1 MKKTTTITTAK
12 ISTLNTKKVSMKN
25 TDKTPIKVTHYE
37 PAPLTDE
44 EHADIQERLMKHRLC
59 IKSGKKHARVY
70 RFKGYKNHKMIT
82 SPDFV
87 YVIQADD
94 YRANPDATIAEV
106 VKKSAQVMTK
116 RDKKIKNDEY
126 ERNMVRVEE
135 ELLMNKNIVMQWK
148 VAKHVIFRKIN
159 HICTDRAILAELDEY
174 AKDNG
179 PFVTNRLRATK
190 DGKHLEIFRKLVRIF
205 EETEKNVPD
214 YDWKSFRYITKNG
227 QVVCA
232 YSRVDEIKMKKI
244 SFERGVTDKFGY
256 NLNINDNIDEIL
268 AKITK

>member
-1 MKKTTTITTAK
+1 MKNTTTTTKK
-12 ISTLNTKKVSMKN
+12 ISTLNTTKKVTMN
-25 TDKTPIKVTHYE
+25 TEKKTHYE
-37 PAPLTDE
+37 PAPLTNE
-44 EHADIQERLMKHRLC
+44 EHADIQARLMKHRLC

-70 RFKGYKNHKMIT
+70 RFKGYKDHKMIT

-94 YRANPDATIAEV
+94 YRANPDQVIADV
-106 VKKSAQVMTK
+106 VKKSEQVMTK

-135 ELLMNKNIVMQWK
+135 ELLMNKSIVMQWK
-148 VAKHVIFRKIN
+148 VSKHVYFRKIN
-159 HICTDRAILAELDEY
+159 HICTDRNILAELDEY
-174 AKDNG
+174 SKNNG

-205 EETEKNVPD
+205 EETEKDVPD

-227 QVVCA
+227 KVVCA
-232 YSRVDEIKMKKI
+232 YSYKDYEKLKTV
-244 SFERGVTDKFGY
+244 SFARGINDKFDV
-256 NLNINDNIDEIL
+256 NLNVENYLAEFGID
-268 AKITK
+268 A

>member
-1 MKKTTTITTAK
+1 MKNTTNTTN
-12 ISTLNTKKVSMKN
+12 TLNTNNKVSMN
-25 TDKTPIKVTHYE
+25 TEKKTHYE
-37 PAPLTDE
+37 PAPLTE
-44 EHADIQERLMKHRLC
+44 AEHADIQARLMKHRLC

-70 RFKGYKNHKMIT
+70 RFKGYKDHKLIT

-94 YRANPDATIAEV
+94 YRANPDQVIADV
-106 VKKSAQVMTK
+106 VKKSEQVMTK

-135 ELLMNKNIVMQWK
+135 ELLMNKSIVMQWK
-148 VAKHVIFRKIN
+148 VSKHVYFRKIN
-159 HICTDRAILAELDEY
+159 HICTDRNILAELDEY
-174 AKDNG
+174 AKNNG

-205 EETEKNVPD
+205 EENEKDVPA

-232 YSRVDEIKMKKI
+232 YSYKDYEKLKTV
-244 SFERGVTDKFGY
+244 SFARGINDKFDI
-256 NLNINDNIDEIL
+256 NLNIEKYLAEFGID
-268 AKITK
+268 A

>member
-1 MKKTTTITTAK
+1 MKNTTNTTN
-12 ISTLNTKKVSMKN
+12 TLNTTKKVSMN
-25 TDKTPIKVTHYE
+25 TEKKTHYE
-37 PAPLTDE
+37 PAPLTE
-44 EHADIQERLMKHRLC
+44 AEHADIQARLMKHRLC

-70 RFKGYKNHKMIT
+70 RFKGYKDHKMIT

-94 YRANPDATIAEV
+94 YRANPDQVIADV
-106 VKKSAQVMTK
+106 VKKSEQVMTK

-135 ELLMNKNIVMQWK
+135 ELLMNKSIVMQWK
-148 VAKHVIFRKIN
+148 VSKHVYFRKIN
-159 HICTDRAILAELDEY
+159 HICTDRNILAELDEY
-174 AKDNG
+174 AKNNG

-205 EETEKNVPD
+205 EETEKDVPD

-232 YSRVDEIKMKKI
+232 YSYKDYEKLKTV
-244 SFERGVTDKFGY
+244 SFARGINDKFDV
-256 NLNINDNIDEIL
+256 NLNVENYIEKFGIV
-268 AKITK
+268 A

>member
-1 MKKTTTITTAK
+1 MKNTTNTTNTINT
-12 ISTLNTKKVSMKN
+12 TKKVSMN
-25 TDKTPIKVTHYE
+25 TEKKTHYE
-37 PAPLTDE
+37 PAPLTNE

-70 RFKGYKNHKMIT
+70 RFKGYKDHKMIT

-94 YRANPDATIAEV
+94 YRANPDQVIADV
-106 VKKSAQVMTK
+106 VKKSEQVMTK

-135 ELLMNKNIVMQWK
+135 ELLMNKSIVMQWK
-148 VAKHVIFRKIN
+148 VSKHIYFRKIN
-159 HICTDRAILAELDEY
+159 HICTDRNILAELDEY
-174 AKDNG
+174 SKNNG

-190 DGKHLEIFRKLVRIF
+190 NGKHLEIFRKLVRIF
-205 EETEKNVPD
+205 EETEKDVPD

-232 YSRVDEIKMKKI
+232 YSYKDYEKLKTV
-244 SFERGVTDKFGY
+244 SFARGINDKFDV
-256 NLNINDNIDEIL
+256 NLNVETYLEEFGID
-268 AKITK
+268 A

>member
-37 PAPLTDE
+37 PVPLTDE

-94 YRANPDATIAEV
+94 YRANPDQVIADV

-268 AKITK
+268 AKIAK

>member
-1 MKKTTTITTAK
+1 MKNTTNTTN
-12 ISTLNTKKVSMKN
+12 TLNTNNKVSMN
-25 TDKTPIKVTHYE
+25 TEKKTHYE
-37 PAPLTDE
+37 PAPLTNE
-44 EHADIQERLMKHRLC
+44 EHADIQARLMKHRLC

-70 RFKGYKNHKMIT
+70 RFKGYKDHKMIT

-94 YRANPDATIAEV
+94 YRANPDQVIADV
-106 VKKSAQVMTK
+106 VKKSEQVMTK

-135 ELLMNKNIVMQWK
+135 ELLMNKSIVMQWK
-148 VAKHVIFRKIN
+148 VSKHIYFRKIN
-159 HICTDRAILAELDEY
+159 HICTDRNILAELDEY
-174 AKDNG
+174 SKNNG

-205 EETEKNVPD
+205 EETEKDVPD

-227 QVVCA
+227 KVVCA
-232 YSRVDEIKMKKI
+232 YSYKDYEKLKTV
-244 SFERGVTDKFGY
+244 SFARGINDKFDI
-256 NLNINDNIDEIL
+256 NLNVENYLAEFGID
-268 AKITK
+268 A

>member
-1 MKKTTTITTAK
+1 MKNTTNTTN
-12 ISTLNTKKVSMKN
+12 TLNTNNKVSMN
-25 TDKTPIKVTHYE
+25 TEKKTHYE
-37 PAPLTDE
+37 PAPLTE
-44 EHADIQERLMKHRLC
+44 AEHADIQERLMKHRLC

-70 RFKGYKNHKMIT
+70 RFKGYKDHKLIT

-94 YRANPDATIAEV
+94 YRANPDQVIADV
-106 VKKSAQVMTK
+106 VKKSEQVMTK

-135 ELLMNKNIVMQWK
+135 ELLMNKSIVMQWK
-148 VAKHVIFRKIN
+148 VSKHVYFRKIN
-159 HICTDRAILAELDEY
+159 HICTDRNILAGLDEY
-174 AKDNG
+174 AKNNG

-205 EETEKNVPD
+205 EETEKDVPD

-232 YSRVDEIKMKKI
+232 YSYKDYEKLKTV
-244 SFERGVTDKFGY
+244 SFARGINDKFDI
-256 NLNINDNIDEIL
+256 NLNVEKYLAEFGID
-268 AKITK
+268 A

>member
-1 MKKTTTITTAK
+1 MKKTTNT
-12 ISTLNTKKVSMKN
+12 TKKNTTIKTAAKKVAKKVTMKE
-25 TDKTPIKVTHYE
+25 KTTHYE
-37 PAPLTDE
+37 PAPLTDA
-44 EHADIQERLMKHRLC
+44 EHAEIQDALMKHRLC

-94 YRANPDATIAEV
+94 YRANPTQVIKDV
-106 VKKSAQVMTK
+106 VAKSAQVMTK
-116 RDKKIKNDEY
+116 RDKKIKNEEY
-126 ERNMVRVEE
+126 ERNMVAVEE
-135 ELLMNKNIVMQWK
+135 ELLMNKGIVMQWK
-148 VAKHVIFRKIN
+148 VAKHVIFRQVN
-159 HICTDRAILAELDEY
+159 HICTDRSILAELDEY
-174 AKDNG
+174 AKNNG

-205 EETEKNVPD
+205 EETEKDVPD

-232 YSRVDEIKMKKI
+232 YSRIDEVKMKKI

-268 AKITK
+268 AKIAK

>member
-1 MKKTTTITTAK
+1 MMTNTTTTTKK
-12 ISTLNTKKVSMKN
+12 ISTLNTNNKVAMNTEKK
-25 TDKTPIKVTHYE
+25 THYE
-37 PAPLTDE
+37 PAPLTE
-44 EHADIQERLMKHRLC
+44 AEHADIQARLMKHRLC

-70 RFKGYKNHKMIT
+70 RFKGYKDHKMIT

-94 YRANPDATIAEV
+94 YRANPDQVIADV
-106 VKKSAQVMTK
+106 VKKSEQVMTK

-135 ELLMNKNIVMQWK
+135 ELLMNKSIVMQWK
-148 VAKHVIFRKIN
+148 VSKHVYFRKIN
-159 HICTDRAILAELDEY
+159 HICTDRNILAELDEY
-174 AKDNG
+174 AKNNG

-205 EETEKNVPD
+205 EETEKDVPD

-232 YSRVDEIKMKKI
+232 YSYKDYEKLKTVA
-244 SFERGVTDKFGY
+244 FARGINDKFDV
-256 NLNINDNIDEIL
+256 NLNVETYLDEFGIN
-268 AKITK
+268 A

>member
-1 MKKTTTITTAK
+1 MKNTTNTTN
-12 ISTLNTKKVSMKN
+12 TLNTNNKVSMN
-25 TDKTPIKVTHYE
+25 TEKKTHYE
-37 PAPLTDE
+37 PAPLTE
-44 EHADIQERLMKHRLC
+44 AEHADIQERLMKHRLC

-70 RFKGYKNHKMIT
+70 RFKGYKDHKLIT

-94 YRANPDATIAEV
+94 YRANPDQVIADV
-106 VKKSAQVMTK
+106 VKKSEQVMTK

-135 ELLMNKNIVMQWK
+135 ELLMNKSIVMQWK
-148 VAKHVIFRKIN
+148 VSKHVYFRKIN
-159 HICTDRAILAELDEY
+159 HICTDRNILAGLDEY
-174 AKDNG
+174 SKNNG

-205 EETEKNVPD
+205 EETEKDVPD

-232 YSRVDEIKMKKI
+232 YSYKDYEKLKTV
-244 SFERGVTDKFGY
+244 SFARGINDKFDI
-256 NLNINDNIDEIL
+256 NLNVEKYLAEFGID
-268 AKITK
+268 A

>member
-1 MKKTTTITTAK
+1 MKKTNTTTKK
-12 ISTLNTKKVSMKN
+12 ISTLNTKKVSMK
-25 TDKTPIKVTHYE
+25 KTVAEKKTHYE
-37 PAPLTDE
+37 PAPLTDA

-70 RFKGYKNHKMIT
+70 RFKGYKDHKMIT

-94 YRANPDATIAEV
+94 YRANPDQVIADV
-106 VKKSAQVMTK
+106 VKKSEQVMTK

-135 ELLMNKNIVMQWK
+135 ELLMNKSIVMQWK
-148 VAKHVIFRKIN
+148 VSKHVYFRKIN
-159 HICTDRAILAELDEY
+159 HICTDRNILAELDEY
-174 AKDNG
+174 SKNNG

-214 YDWKSFRYITKNG
+214 FDWKSFRYITKNG

-232 YSRVDEIKMKKI
+232 YSYKDYEKLKTVA
-244 SFERGVTDKFGY
+244 FARGINDKFDV
-256 NLNINDNIDEIL
+256 NLNVETYLDEFGID
-268 AKITK
+268 A

>member
-1 MKKTTTITTAK
+1 MKNTTNTTN
-12 ISTLNTKKVSMKN
+12 TLNTTKKVSMN
-25 TDKTPIKVTHYE
+25 TEKKTHYE
-37 PAPLTDE
+37 PAPLTE
-44 EHADIQERLMKHRLC
+44 AEHADIQSRLMKHRLC

-70 RFKGYKNHKMIT
+70 RFKGYKDHKMIT

-94 YRANPDATIAEV
+94 YRANPDQVIADV
-106 VKKSAQVMTK
+106 VKKSEQVMTK

-135 ELLMNKNIVMQWK
+135 ELLMNKSIVMQWK
-148 VAKHVIFRKIN
+148 VSKHVYFRKIN
-159 HICTDRAILAELDEY
+159 HICTDRNILAELDEY
-174 AKDNG
+174 AKNNG

-205 EETEKNVPD
+205 EETEKDVPD

-232 YSRVDEIKMKKI
+232 YSYKDYEKLKTV
-244 SFERGVTDKFGY
+244 SFARGINDKFDI
-256 NLNINDNIDEIL
+256 NLNVETYLDEFGIN
-268 AKITK
+268 A

>member
-1 MKKTTTITTAK
+1 MKNTTNTTNTINT
-12 ISTLNTKKVSMKN
+12 TKKVSMN
-25 TDKTPIKVTHYE
+25 TEKKTHYE
-37 PAPLTDE
+37 PAPLTHY

-70 RFKGYKNHKMIT
+70 RFKGYKDHKMIT

-94 YRANPDATIAEV
+94 YRANPDQVIADV
-106 VKKSAQVMTK
+106 VKKSEQVMTK

-135 ELLMNKNIVMQWK
+135 ELLMNKSIVMQWK
-148 VAKHVIFRKIN
+148 VSKHIYFRKIN
-159 HICTDRAILAELDEY
+159 HICTDRNILAELDEY
-174 AKDNG
+174 SKNNG

-190 DGKHLEIFRKLVRIF
+190 NGKHLEIFRKLVRIF
-205 EETEKNVPD
+205 EETEKDVPD

-232 YSRVDEIKMKKI
+232 YSYKDYEKLKTV
-244 SFERGVTDKFGY
+244 SFARGINDKFDV
-256 NLNINDNIDEIL
+256 NLNVETYLEEFGID
-268 AKITK
+268 A

>member
-1 MKKTTTITTAK
+1 MKNTTNTTN
-12 ISTLNTKKVSMKN
+12 TLNTNNKVTMNTEKK
-25 TDKTPIKVTHYE
+25 THYE
-37 PAPLTDE
+37 PAPLTNE
-44 EHADIQERLMKHRLC
+44 EHADIQARLMKHRLC

-70 RFKGYKNHKMIT
+70 RFKGYKDHKMIT

-94 YRANPDATIAEV
+94 YRANPDQVIADV
-106 VKKSAQVMTK
+106 VKKSEQVMTK

-135 ELLMNKNIVMQWK
+135 ELLMNKSIVMQWK
-148 VAKHVIFRKIN
+148 VSKHVYFRKIN
-159 HICTDRAILAELDEY
+159 HICTDRNILAELDEY
-174 AKDNG
+174 SKNNG

-190 DGKHLEIFRKLVRIF
+190 DGKHLEILRKLVRIF
-205 EETEKNVPD
+205 EETEKDVPD

-232 YSRVDEIKMKKI
+232 YSYKDYEKLKTV
-244 SFERGVTDKFGY
+244 SFARGINDKFDV
-256 NLNINDNIDEIL
+256 NLNVENYLAEFGID
-268 AKITK
+268 A

>member
-1 MKKTTTITTAK
+1 MKKTNTTTKKLPTH
-12 ISTLNTKKVSMKN
+12 NTNKKVSMK
-25 TDKTPIKVTHYE
+25 KTVKTAEKKTHYE
-37 PAPLTDE
+37 PAPLTDA

-70 RFKGYKNHKMIT
+70 RFKGYKDHKMIT

-94 YRANPDATIAEV
+94 YRANPDQVIADV
-106 VKKSAQVMTK
+106 VKKSEQVMTK

-135 ELLMNKNIVMQWK
+135 ELLMNKSIVMQWK
-148 VAKHVIFRKIN
+148 VSKHVYFRKIN
-159 HICTDRAILAELDEY
+159 HICTDRNILAELDEY
-174 AKDNG
+174 SKNNG

-232 YSRVDEIKMKKI
+232 YSYKDYEKLKTVA
-244 SFERGVTDKFGY
+244 FARGINDKFDV
-256 NLNINDNIDEIL
+256 NLNVETYLDEFGID
-268 AKITK
+268 A

>member
-1 MKKTTTITTAK
+1 MKNTTNTTN
-12 ISTLNTKKVSMKN
+12 TLNTNNKVSMN
-25 TDKTPIKVTHYE
+25 TEKKTHYE
-37 PAPLTDE
+37 PAPLTE
-44 EHADIQERLMKHRLC
+44 AEHADIQERLMKHRLC

-70 RFKGYKNHKMIT
+70 RFKGYKDHKLIT

-94 YRANPDATIAEV
+94 YRANPDQVIADV
-106 VKKSAQVMTK
+106 VKKSEQVMTK

-135 ELLMNKNIVMQWK
+135 ELLMNKSIVMQWK
-148 VAKHVIFRKIN
+148 VSKHVYFRKIN
-159 HICTDRAILAELDEY
+159 HICTDRNILAGLDEY
-174 AKDNG
+174 SKNNG

-205 EETEKNVPD
+205 EETEKDVPA

-232 YSRVDEIKMKKI
+232 YSYKDYEKLKTV
-244 SFERGVTDKFGY
+244 SFARGINDKFDI
-256 NLNINDNIDEIL
+256 NLNVEKYLAEFGID
-268 AKITK
+268 A

>member
-1 MKKTTTITTAK
+1 MKNTTNTT
-12 ISTLNTKKVSMKN
+12 NTFNTNNKVSMN
-25 TDKTPIKVTHYE
+25 TEKKTHYE
-37 PAPLTDE
+37 PAPLTE
-44 EHADIQERLMKHRLC
+44 AEHADIQARLMKHRLC

-70 RFKGYKNHKMIT
+70 RFKGYKDHKMIT

-94 YRANPDATIAEV
+94 YRANPDQVIADV
-106 VKKSAQVMTK
+106 VKKSEQVMTK

-135 ELLMNKNIVMQWK
+135 ELLMNKSIVMQWK
-148 VAKHVIFRKIN
+148 VSKHVYFRKIN
-159 HICTDRAILAELDEY
+159 HICTDRNILAELDEY
-174 AKDNG
+174 SKNNG

-205 EETEKNVPD
+205 EETEKDVPA

-232 YSRVDEIKMKKI
+232 YSYKDYEKLKTV
-244 SFERGVTDKFGY
+244 SFARGINDKFDI
-256 NLNINDNIDEIL
+256 NLNVEKYLAEFGID
-268 AKITK
+268 A

>member
-1 MKKTTTITTAK
+1 MKNTTNTTN
-12 ISTLNTKKVSMKN
+12 TLNTTKKVSMN
-25 TDKTPIKVTHYE
+25 TEKKTHYE
-37 PAPLTDE
+37 PAPLTNE
-44 EHADIQERLMKHRLC
+44 EHADIQARLMKHRLC

-70 RFKGYKNHKMIT
+70 RFKGYKDHKMIT

-94 YRANPDATIAEV
+94 YRANPDQVIADV
-106 VKKSAQVMTK
+106 VKKSEQVMTK

-135 ELLMNKNIVMQWK
+135 ELLMNKSIVMQWK
-148 VAKHVIFRKIN
+148 VSKHVYFRKIN
-159 HICTDRAILAELDEY
+159 HICTDRNILAELDEY
-174 AKDNG
+174 SKNNG

-205 EETEKNVPD
+205 EETEKDVPD

-227 QVVCA
+227 KVVCA
-232 YSRVDEIKMKKI
+232 YSYKDYEKLKTV
-244 SFERGVTDKFGY
+244 SFARGINDKFDV
-256 NLNINDNIDEIL
+256 NLNVENYLAEFGIDV
-268 AKITK
+268 

>member
-1 MKKTTTITTAK
+1 MKKTNTTTKK
-12 ISTLNTKKVSMKN
+12 ISTLNTKKVSMK
-25 TDKTPIKVTHYE
+25 KTVAEKKTHYE
-37 PAPLTDE
+37 PAPLTDA

-70 RFKGYKNHKMIT
+70 RFKGYKDHKMIT

-94 YRANPDATIAEV
+94 YRANPDQVIADV
-106 VKKSAQVMTK
+106 VKKSEQVMTK

-135 ELLMNKNIVMQWK
+135 ELLMNKSIVMQWK
-148 VAKHVIFRKIN
+148 VSKHVYFRKIN
-159 HICTDRAILAELDEY
+159 HICTDRNILAELDEY
-174 AKDNG
+174 AKNNG

-205 EETEKNVPD
+205 EETEKDVPD

-232 YSRVDEIKMKKI
+232 YSYKDYEKLKTVA
-244 SFERGVTDKFGY
+244 FARGINDKFDV
-256 NLNINDNIDEIL
+256 NLNVENYIDEFGID
-268 AKITK
+268 A

>member
-1 MKKTTTITTAK
+1 MMTNTNTNTTNTINYNNKVTMNTEKK
-12 ISTLNTKKVSMKN
+12 
-25 TDKTPIKVTHYE
+25 THYE
-37 PAPLTDE
+37 PAPLTE
-44 EHADIQERLMKHRLC
+44 AEHADIQERLMKHRLC

-70 RFKGYKNHKMIT
+70 RFKGYKDHKMIT

-94 YRANPDATIAEV
+94 YRANPDQVIADV
-106 VKKSAQVMTK
+106 VKKSEQVMTK

-135 ELLMNKNIVMQWK
+135 ELLMNKSIVMQWK
-148 VAKHVIFRKIN
+148 VSKHVYFRKIN
-159 HICTDRAILAELDEY
+159 HICTDRNILAELDEY
-174 AKDNG
+174 AKNNG
-179 PFVTNRLRATK
+179 SFVTNRLRATK

-205 EETEKNVPD
+205 EETEKDVPD

-232 YSRVDEIKMKKI
+232 YSYKDYEKLKTV
-244 SFERGVTDKFGY
+244 SFARGINDKFDV
-256 NLNINDNIDEIL
+256 NLNVENYIEKFGID
-268 AKITK
+268 A

>member
-1 MKKTTTITTAK
+1 MKNTTNTTNTTKK
-12 ISTLNTKKVSMKN
+12 ISTLNTTKKVSMN
-25 TDKTPIKVTHYE
+25 TEKKTHYE
-37 PAPLTDE
+37 PAPLTNE
-44 EHADIQERLMKHRLC
+44 EHADIQTRLMKHRLC

-70 RFKGYKNHKMIT
+70 RFKGYKDHKMIT

-94 YRANPDATIAEV
+94 YRANPDQVIADV
-106 VKKSAQVMTK
+106 VKKSEQVMTK

-135 ELLMNKNIVMQWK
+135 ELLMNKSIVMQWK
-148 VAKHVIFRKIN
+148 VSKHVYFRKIN
-159 HICTDRAILAELDEY
+159 HICTDRNILAELDEY
-174 AKDNG
+174 SKNNG

-205 EETEKNVPD
+205 EETEKDVPD

-232 YSRVDEIKMKKI
+232 YSYKDYEKLKTV
-244 SFERGVTDKFGY
+244 SFARGINDKFDV
-256 NLNINDNIDEIL
+256 NLNVENYLAEFGID
-268 AKITK
+268 A

>member
-1 MKKTTTITTAK
+1 MKKTNTTTKK
-12 ISTLNTKKVSMKN
+12 ISTLNSNKKVSMK
-25 TDKTPIKVTHYE
+25 TVKTEEKKTHYE
-37 PAPLTDE
+37 PEPLTDA

-70 RFKGYKNHKMIT
+70 RFKGYKDHKMIT

-94 YRANPDATIAEV
+94 YRANPDQLIADV
-106 VKKSAQVMTK
+106 VKKSEQVMTK

-135 ELLMNKNIVMQWK
+135 ELLMNKSIVMQWK
-148 VAKHVIFRKIN
+148 VSKHVYFRKIN
-159 HICTDRAILAELDEY
+159 HICTDRSILAELDEY
-174 AKDNG
+174 SKNNG

-205 EETEKNVPD
+205 EETEKDVPD

-232 YSRVDEIKMKKI
+232 YSYKDYEKLKTVA
-244 SFERGVTDKFGY
+244 FARGINDKFDV
-256 NLNINDNIDEIL
+256 NLNVENYIDEFGIE
-268 AKITK
+268 A

>member
-1 MKKTTTITTAK
+1 MKNTTNTTN
-12 ISTLNTKKVSMKN
+12 TLNTNNKVSMN
-25 TDKTPIKVTHYE
+25 TEKKTHYE
-37 PAPLTDE
+37 PAPLTE
-44 EHADIQERLMKHRLC
+44 AEHADIQARLMKHRLC

-70 RFKGYKNHKMIT
+70 RFKGYKDHKLIT

-94 YRANPDATIAEV
+94 YRANPDQVIADV
-106 VKKSAQVMTK
+106 VKKSEQVMTK

-135 ELLMNKNIVMQWK
+135 ELLMNKSIVMQWK
-148 VAKHVIFRKIN
+148 VSKHVYFRKIN
-159 HICTDRAILAELDEY
+159 HICTDRNILAGLDEY
-174 AKDNG
+174 AKNNG

-205 EETEKNVPD
+205 EETEKDVPD

-232 YSRVDEIKMKKI
+232 YSYKDYEKLKTV
-244 SFERGVTDKFGY
+244 SFARGINDKFDI
-256 NLNINDNIDEIL
+256 NLNVEKYLAEFGID
-268 AKITK
+268 A

>member
-1 MKKTTTITTAK
+1 MKNTTNTTN
-12 ISTLNTKKVSMKN
+12 TLNTNNKVSMN
-25 TDKTPIKVTHYE
+25 TEKKTHYE
-37 PAPLTDE
+37 PAPLTE
-44 EHADIQERLMKHRLC
+44 AEHADIQARLMKHRLC

-70 RFKGYKNHKMIT
+70 RFKGYKDHKIIT

-94 YRANPDATIAEV
+94 YRANPDQVIADV
-106 VKKSAQVMTK
+106 VKKSEQVMTK

-135 ELLMNKNIVMQWK
+135 ELLMNKSIVMQWK
-148 VAKHVIFRKIN
+148 VSKHVYFRKIN
-159 HICTDRAILAELDEY
+159 HICTDRNILAELDEY
-174 AKDNG
+174 SKNNG

-205 EETEKNVPD
+205 EETEKDVPD

-232 YSRVDEIKMKKI
+232 YSYKDYEKLKTV
-244 SFERGVTDKFGY
+244 SFARGINDKFDV
-256 NLNINDNIDEIL
+256 NLNVENYLAEFGID
-268 AKITK
+268 A

>member
-1 MKKTTTITTAK
+1 MKKTNTTTKK
-12 ISTLNTKKVSMKN
+12 ISTLNTKKVSMK
-25 TDKTPIKVTHYE
+25 KTVAEKKTHYE
-37 PAPLTDE
+37 PAPLTDA

-70 RFKGYKNHKMIT
+70 RFKGYKDHKMIT

-94 YRANPDATIAEV
+94 YRANPDQVIADV
-106 VKKSAQVMTK
+106 VKKSEQVMTK

-135 ELLMNKNIVMQWK
+135 ELLMNKSIVMQWK
-148 VAKHVIFRKIN
+148 VSKHVYFRKIN
-159 HICTDRAILAELDEY
+159 HICTDRNILAELDEY
-174 AKDNG
+174 SKNNG

-232 YSRVDEIKMKKI
+232 YSYKDYEKLKTVA
-244 SFERGVTDKFGY
+244 FARGINDKFDV
-256 NLNINDNIDEIL
+256 NLNVENYIDEFGID
-268 AKITK
+268 A

>member
-1 MKKTTTITTAK
+1 MKNTTNTTN
-12 ISTLNTKKVSMKN
+12 TLNTNNKVSMN
-25 TDKTPIKVTHYE
+25 TEKKTHYE
-37 PAPLTDE
+37 PAPLTE
-44 EHADIQERLMKHRLC
+44 AEHADIQSRLMKHRLC

-70 RFKGYKNHKMIT
+70 RFKGYKDHKMIT

-94 YRANPDATIAEV
+94 YRANPDQVIADV
-106 VKKSAQVMTK
+106 VKKSEQVMTK

-135 ELLMNKNIVMQWK
+135 ELLMNKSIVMQWK
-148 VAKHVIFRKIN
+148 VSKHVYFRKIN
-159 HICTDRAILAELDEY
+159 HICTDRNILAELDEY
-174 AKDNG
+174 AKNNG

-205 EETEKNVPD
+205 EETEKDVPD

-232 YSRVDEIKMKKI
+232 YSYKDYEKLKTV
-244 SFERGVTDKFGY
+244 SFARGINDKFDI
-256 NLNINDNIDEIL
+256 NLNVETYLDEFGIN
-268 AKITK
+268 A

>member
-1 MKKTTTITTAK
+1 MKNTTNTTN
-12 ISTLNTKKVSMKN
+12 TLNTNNKVSMN
-25 TDKTPIKVTHYE
+25 TEKKTHYE
-37 PAPLTDE
+37 PAPLTNE
-44 EHADIQERLMKHRLC
+44 EHADIQARLMKHRLC

-70 RFKGYKNHKMIT
+70 RFKGYKDHKMIT

-94 YRANPDATIAEV
+94 YRANPDQVIADV
-106 VKKSAQVMTK
+106 VKKSEQVMTK

-135 ELLMNKNIVMQWK
+135 ELLMNKSIVMQWK
-148 VAKHVIFRKIN
+148 VSKHVYFRKIN
-159 HICTDRAILAELDEY
+159 HICTDRNILAELDEY
-174 AKDNG
+174 SKNNG

-205 EETEKNVPD
+205 EETEKDVPD

-232 YSRVDEIKMKKI
+232 YSYKDYEKLKTV
-244 SFERGVTDKFGY
+244 SFARGINDKFDI
-256 NLNINDNIDEIL
+256 NLNVENYLAEFGID
-268 AKITK
+268 A

>member
-1 MKKTTTITTAK
+1 MKKTTNTTKK
-12 ISTLNTKKVSMKN
+12 ISTLNTNKKVSMK
-25 TDKTPIKVTHYE
+25 KTVAEKKTHYE
-37 PAPLTDE
+37 PAPLTDA

-70 RFKGYKNHKMIT
+70 RFKGYKDHKMIT

-94 YRANPDATIAEV
+94 YRANPDQVIADV
-106 VKKSAQVMTK
+106 VKKSEQVMTK

-135 ELLMNKNIVMQWK
+135 ELLMNKSIVMQWK
-148 VAKHVIFRKIN
+148 VSKHVYFRKIN
-159 HICTDRAILAELDEY
+159 HICTDRNILSELDEY
-174 AKDNG
+174 AKNNG

-205 EETEKNVPD
+205 EETEKDVPD

-232 YSRVDEIKMKKI
+232 YSYKDYEKLKTVA
-244 SFERGVTDKFGY
+244 FARGINDKFDV
-256 NLNINDNIDEIL
+256 NLNVENYIDEFGID
-268 AKITK
+268 A

>member
-1 MKKTTTITTAK
+1 MKNTTNTTNTINT
-12 ISTLNTKKVSMKN
+12 TKKVSMN
-25 TDKTPIKVTHYE
+25 TEKKTHYE
-37 PAPLTDE
+37 PAPLTNE
-44 EHADIQERLMKHRLC
+44 EHADIQARLMKHRLC

-70 RFKGYKNHKMIT
+70 RFKGYKDHKMIT

-94 YRANPDATIAEV
+94 YRANPDQVIADV
-106 VKKSAQVMTK
+106 VKKSEQVMTK

-135 ELLMNKNIVMQWK
+135 ELLMNKSIVMQWK
-148 VAKHVIFRKIN
+148 VSKHVYFRKIN
-159 HICTDRAILAELDEY
+159 HICTDRNILAELDEY
-174 AKDNG
+174 SKNNG

-205 EETEKNVPD
+205 EETEKDVPD

-232 YSRVDEIKMKKI
+232 YSYKDYEKLKTV
-244 SFERGVTDKFGY
+244 SFARGINDKFDV
-256 NLNINDNIDEIL
+256 NLNVENYLAEFGID
-268 AKITK
+268 A

>member
-1 MKKTTTITTAK
+1 MKKTNTTTKK
-12 ISTLNTKKVSMKN
+12 ISTLNTKKVSMK
-25 TDKTPIKVTHYE
+25 KTVAEKKTHYE
-37 PAPLTDE
+37 PAPLTDA

-70 RFKGYKNHKMIT
+70 RFKGYKDHKMIT

-94 YRANPDATIAEV
+94 YRANPDQVIADV
-106 VKKSAQVMTK
+106 VKKSEQVMTK

-135 ELLMNKNIVMQWK
+135 ELLMNKSIVMQWK
-148 VAKHVIFRKIN
+148 VSKHVYFRKIN
-159 HICTDRAILAELDEY
+159 HICTDRNILAELDEY
-174 AKDNG
+174 AKNNG

-232 YSRVDEIKMKKI
+232 YSYKDYEKLKTVA
-244 SFERGVTDKFGY
+244 FARGINDKFDV
-256 NLNINDNIDEIL
+256 NLNVENYIDEFGID
-268 AKITK
+268 A